1 MARRTAR
8 RPGRLAYSERG
19 SGRPIVLVPS
29 FPADGRMHGDLL
41 RHPVGRVI
49 VVDPVG
55 FGRSASAAA
64 APEPYTVEEAATELD
79 RLIRRLRLERPIL
92 VGTGLGGYVAIE
104 LAARR
109 PRSFA
114 GLMLVGCVAG
124 ADPAEKAGFR
134 EETAQNALRQ
144 GTAALAEHADK
155 TLHPKAGP
163 RAVNALRRM
172 ITESDRNGY
181 AAAVRGMARR
191 PAPAD
196 VAARIRV
203 PVLVTRGKDDPF
215 APAAGVRALA
225 GLLPRGTF
233 VELPGAHLAP
243 LDYPTAFRRELEQF
257 AARIWAGEPTVG

>member
-1 MARRTAR
+1 MTRKAAR
-8 RPGRLAYSERG
+8 RPGRLAHSESG
-19 SGRPIVLVPS
+19 AGRPIVLVPS
-29 FPADGRMHGDLL
+29 FPADRRMHGDLL
-41 RHPVGRVI
+41 RHPVGRVV

-55 FGRSASAAA
+55 FGRSAPAPG
-64 APEPYTVEEAATELD
+64 APEPYTVQEAATELD
-79 RLIRRLRLERPIL
+79 RLIRRLELDRPIL

-114 GLMLVGCVAG
+114 GLMLVGCVAS
-124 ADPAEKAGFR
+124 ADPAEKADFR
-134 EETAQNALRQ
+134 EQTAQNALRE
-144 GTAALAEHADK
+144 GTAALAEHAGK

-172 ITESDRNGY
+172 IAESDRAGY

-196 VAARIRV
+196 VAGRIRI
-203 PVLVTRGKDDPF
+203 PTLVMRGKDDPF
-215 APAAGVRALA
+215 APAAGVQALA
-225 GLLPRGTF
+225 ALLSRATF
-233 VELPGAHLAP
+233 KELPGAHLAP

-257 AARIWAGEPTVG
+257 AARIWAEESAAA